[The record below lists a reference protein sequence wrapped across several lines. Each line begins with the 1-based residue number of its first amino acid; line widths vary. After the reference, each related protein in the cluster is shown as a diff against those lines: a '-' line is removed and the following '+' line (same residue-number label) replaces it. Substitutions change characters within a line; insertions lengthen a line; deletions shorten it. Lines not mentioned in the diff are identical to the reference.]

1 MPKDFTR
8 FIHAT
13 IIAMLL
19 VSVTNN
25 IGCSSR
31 VLEQNQRNVLEQ
43 PQENAPEQSQKTV
56 TSAKPKE
63 TSLFTVIEIEDLAHP
78 TLAASI
84 RLPYR
89 VGPNNS
95 VTLSG
100 KHAYF
105 TTERHL
111 HVIDISIPQRPFYL
125 TSFEFPNKVGKVL
138 ASGDYLV
145 VASHKKFHL
154 VDVSQ
159 PSVPVL
165 QSTMYLPQRDV
176 IIDLDVW
183 DTHLYVMGA
192 NNTLSIFF
200 LYRGQ
205 VRFVKTV
212 ELEKRWWLLSLNA
225 VSPDVKQVPLS
236 TTSPFPSVLSEPLA
250 SQRSFLQLRSS
261 REEKTR
267 ASSEFLVLESLRD
280 PTCDLLTFHVHR
292 ENDPRTAPSITL
304 PNTDYNVGFYNGY
317 MGFYN
322 VDRECRDHLFATG
335 EKTVVREKPIIAYI
349 VDAGKMQQ
357 IAQDPSDKTIVID
370 DKRLIGRVTD
380 FQVSGDLLYVVNAKG
395 FFSINRLHK
404 PKGDSHGYDQF
415 LCAIPLQASRP
426 MSLAVG
432 KGFACVL
439 ATPKAL
445 H

>member
-8 FIHAT
+8 SIHAF

-31 VLEQNQRNVLEQ
+31 VLDQNQKHVLEQ
-43 PQENAPEQSQKTV
+43 PQENAPERHQKRGL
-56 TSAKPKE
+56 SIKPKE
-63 TSLFTVIEIEDLAHP
+63 TSIFTVIELEDLEYP

-84 RLPYR
+84 QLPHR
-89 VGPNNS
+89 VGPNNT
-95 VTLSG
+95 VILSG
-100 KHAYF
+100 KHAYL

-111 HVIDISIPQRPFYL
+111 HVIDISIPQRPSYL
-125 TSFEFPNKVGKVL
+125 TSFEFRNKIGKVL
-138 ASGDYLV
+138 ASGDHLV
-145 VASHKKFHL
+145 VASHKKFYL
-154 VDVSQ
+154 VDISQ

-165 QSTMYLPQRDV
+165 QSTMYLPQRDA

-192 NNTLSIFF
+192 NSTLSIFS

-205 VRFVKTV
+205 VRLVKTV

-225 VSPDVKQVPLS
+225 VRPDVKQVPLS
-236 TTSPFPSVLSEPLA
+236 TTSTFPSVLSEPLT
-250 SQRSFLQLRSS
+250 SQRGFLQLRSS
-261 REEKTR
+261 RGEKTR
-267 ASSEFLVLESLRD
+267 ASSDFLVLESLRD

-292 ENDPRTAPSITL
+292 ERDPRTAPSITL

-322 VDRECRDHLFATG
+322 VERECRDHLSATG
-335 EKTVVREKPIIAYI
+335 EKTLVRGKPTITYI
-349 VDAGKMQQ
+349 VDAGEMQQ
-357 IAQDPSDKTIVID
+357 IAQDPSSDLINIV
-370 DKRLIGRVTD
+370 DKRLTGPVTD
-380 FQVSGDLLYVVNAKG
+380 FQMSGDLLYVVNAKG
-395 FFSINRLHK
+395 FFSINRLYK
-404 PKGDSHGYDQF
+404 PKGDNHGYDQF

-439 ATPKAL
+439 ATPKD
-445 H
+445 

>member
-1 MPKDFTR
+1 MLKV
-8 FIHAT
+8 
-13 IIAMLL
+13 IAKSIFSFMTVMLL
-19 VSVTNN
+19 FSIIN

-31 VLEQNQRNVLEQ
+31 VLEQSQKHVLEQ
-43 PQENAPEQSQKTV
+43 SQENTPEQSQKTV

-89 VGPNNS
+89 VSTNNT
-95 VTLSG
+95 VILSG

-111 HVIDISIPQRPFYL
+111 HVIDISIPQRPSYL
-125 TSFEFPNKVGKVL
+125 TSFEFPNKIGKVL
-138 ASGDYLV
+138 AFGDHLV

-154 VDVSQ
+154 VDISQ
-159 PSVPVL
+159 PSVPML
-165 QSTMYLPQRDV
+165 QSTMYLPARDA

-192 NNTLSIFF
+192 NSTLSIFF

-225 VSPDVKQVPLS
+225 VSPGVKQIPLS

-250 SQRSFLQLRSS
+250 SQRGFLQLRSG

-267 ASSEFLVLESLRD
+267 ASPEFLVLESLRN

-292 ENDPRTAPSITL
+292 ERDPRTAPSITL

-322 VDRECRDHLFATG
+322 VERECRDHLSTTR
-335 EKTVVREKPIIAYI
+335 EKTIVRGKPTITYI
-349 VDAGKMQQ
+349 VDAGEMQQ
-357 IAQDPSDKTIVID
+357 IAQDPSSEPINIA
-370 DKRLIGRVTD
+370 DKRLTGPVTD

-395 FFSINRLHK
+395 FFSINRLYK
-404 PKGDSHGYDQF
+404 PKGDNHGYDQF

-439 ATPKAL
+439 ATPKDL